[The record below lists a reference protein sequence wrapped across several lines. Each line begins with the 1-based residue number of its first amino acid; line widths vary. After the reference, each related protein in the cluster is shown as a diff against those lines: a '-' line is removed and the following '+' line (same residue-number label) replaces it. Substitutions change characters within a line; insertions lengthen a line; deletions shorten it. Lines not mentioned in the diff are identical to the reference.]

1 MKVTPNKRPR
11 IPRDAHECTKNLKEN
26 LIKIKEVAT
35 PKRSKMIPK
44 TVTFD
49 TLDLL
54 WEPVGLKTSTFVK
67 ICDPKVSPEA
77 PFWDPWP
84 PKEAHN
90 SQKYTKS
97 DV

>member
-1 MKVTPNKRPR
+1 MKVTPKKRPR
-11 IPRDAHECTKNLKEN
+11 VPRDPHECTNNLKEN
-26 LIKIKEVAT
+26 LMKIMEVAT
-35 PKRSKMIPK
+35 PKRSKM
-44 TVTFD
+44 VTFG

-54 WEPVGLKTSTFVK
+54 WEPGGLKTSTFGK
-67 ICDPKVSPEA
+67 ICDPKASPEE

-90 SQKYTKS
+90 SQKNMKK

>member
-1 MKVTPNKRPR
+1 MC
-11 IPRDAHECTKNLKEN
+11 RDAHECTKNLKEK
-26 LIKIKEVAT
+26 LIKIMEVAT

-44 TVTFD
+44 TVTFG

-67 ICDPKVSPEA
+67 ICDPKASPEA
-77 PFWDPWP
+77 PFWDPRP
-84 PKEAHN
+84 PKEAQN
-90 SQKYTKS
+90 SQKYTKN